1 MRPIARGT
9 GLGRRLSQAVID
21 HARSRSATHVHLD
34 TSATLMPAAVRLYKA
49 LGFREMAAKD
59 YTDVPGIVGMELVV

>member
-1 MRPIARGT
+1 
-9 GLGRRLSQAVID
+9 
-21 HARSRSATHVHLD
+21 
-34 TSATLMPAAVRLYKA
+34 MPAAVRLYKA